1 MMDDCLKS
9 DILAAINSCEG
20 RLWHVN
26 HDYMWGRTEKEI
38 CRITRLE
45 MIKIAALQK
54 FLSDK
59 AYLEILTEEC
69 DRYVI
74 ELRRARL

>member
-1 MMDDCLKS
+1 MDDCLKS
-9 DILAAINSCEG
+9 DILATIDSCKG
-20 RLWHVN
+20 RLWHIN

-38 CRITRLE
+38 CRIARLE

-54 FLSDK
+54 LLSDK

-69 DRYVI
+69 DQYVI
-74 ELRRARL
+74 ELRRAHL